1 MLFLGNQFSEI
12 PAWLHGNGKK
22 LDSILAA
29 QHVPHTI
36 LFSGSEG
43 VGKSEMA
50 DMFSKALLC
59 ASNIKLPCENC
70 KSCNLFEHQI
80 HGDFL
85 HVSCEDSKNNIG
97 VEQIRNAISFSNK
110 TSAFGRRK
118 VILINPAERLQRNA
132 SNAILKFLEEPPEN
146 TTVLL
151 VSNRDGNLPAT
162 VHSRCLRLEF
172 NSPDYQTAYRWLSEK
187 LPRESEF
194 SKAIALSLRQPF
206 KALTLIKT
214 KEFDKLVATIG
225 SQDSPIGLNIDLLGS
240 LAKQKHPDVLLLEYL
255 CLQLEQFLKETSEA
269 SLKSSSSKDIFECQS
284 KLRSLIAKLDQGI
297 ALNISLNFTNI
308 VSKLIK
314 VMEQH

>member
-12 PAWLHGNGKK
+12 PAWLHDNCKK

-43 VGKSEMA
+43 VGKSETA

-59 ASNIKLPCENC
+59 TSNIKLPCDNC
-70 KSCNLFEHQI
+70 KSCNLFDHHT

-97 VEQIRNAISFSNK
+97 VEQIRNAISFANK
-110 TSAFGRRK
+110 TSAFGCRK
-118 VILINPAERLQRNA
+118 VILINPAEKLQRNA

-172 NSPDYQTAYRWLSEK
+172 SSPEYHAAYRWLSEK
-187 LPRESEF
+187 LPDKCEF
-194 SKAIALSLRQPF
+194 SKTIALSLRQPL

-225 SQDSPIGLNIDLLGS
+225 SQDSQIGLNIGLLRS
-240 LAKQKHPDVLLLEYL
+240 LAKQKNPNILLLEYL
-255 CLQLEQFLKETSEA
+255 CLQLEQFLKEASKA
-269 SLKSSSSKDIFECQS
+269 SLKNPSSKEIFECQS
-284 KLRSLIAKLDQGI
+284 KLRSLIVKLDQGI

-314 VMEQH
+314 VVE